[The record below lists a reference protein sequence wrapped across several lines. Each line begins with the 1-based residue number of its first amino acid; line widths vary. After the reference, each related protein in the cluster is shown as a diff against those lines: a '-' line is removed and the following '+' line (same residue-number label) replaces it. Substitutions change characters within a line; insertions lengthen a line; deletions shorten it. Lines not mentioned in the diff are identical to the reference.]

1 MICIDNVRI
10 VLMINGIC
18 NLVMERKRLI
28 LVYVVVIFIF
38 ECWFNLVLI
47 LFMYRIVY
55 VLWNFEYKRDFED
68 MFVIIK

>member
-18 NLVMERKRLI
+18 NLLMGRKRLI
-28 LVYVVVIFIF
+28 LVVVIFIF

-55 VLWNFEYKRDFED
+55 VLWNFEYRRDFED

>member
-18 NLVMERKRLI
+18 DLLMERKRFI
-28 LVYVVVIFIF
+28 LVEVIFIF

-55 VLWNFEYKRDFED
+55 VLKNFEYKRDFGD
-68 MFVIIK
+68 MLVIRK